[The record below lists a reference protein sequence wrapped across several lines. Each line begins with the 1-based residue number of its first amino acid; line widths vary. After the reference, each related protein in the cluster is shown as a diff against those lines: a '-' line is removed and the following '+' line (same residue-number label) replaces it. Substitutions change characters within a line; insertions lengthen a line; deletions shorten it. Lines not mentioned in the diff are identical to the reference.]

1 MEIWATPVRGKPGP
15 IHPSIT
21 YINYWASI
29 GESRCTNRNLI
40 PQLAPLNI
48 PGNSWLLGHLRCSP
62 STLSVVLNQ
71 SHLACCFTMQS
82 PSDDLFVVTS
92 STSLKMAENL
102 VLVLETFIQNLP
114 EEELRKLRDRMEHS
128 LHVADDILFN
138 IATAGFDMLSI
149 SDGTYQCFI
158 LSAISLT
165 LSTVS
170 STLSNES
177 TSTSGTFGQ
186 HGATWVTNNNLVFFR
201 LPLLIPLQGPF
212 ATYSQ
217 PGVVFSK
224 GKNVPNRLTLTRA
237 GTVAGQNLATISGP
251 ATAGDHLV
259 DPAPVPIPALA
270 PAPAPTP
277 APVPAP
283 TPAPVQVPV
292 PAPAVTPAP
301 TPAIPDAPRYSLIV
315 SSRPNV
321 GIPNYEY
328 HPEFVRDGASVLVVH
343 IFVSTLTFNFLGI
356 PGNYTFPPLH
366 SSQPNPPRYYVITKG
381 LYVGIFTSWWVS
393 SNATTYQFWI

>member
-1 MEIWATPVRGKPGP
+1 MGDACAGKARAHSSIHYIYQLLGVDRGKSMYKQEPNP
-15 IHPSIT
+15 TTRAFKH
-21 YINYWASI
+21 
-29 GESRCTNRNLI
+29 
-40 PQLAPLNI
+40 

-82 PSDDLFVVTS
+82 PSDDLFVITS

-128 LHVADDILFN
+128 LQVADDILFN

-237 GTVAGQNLATISGP
+237 GTVAGQNFATISGP

-259 DPAPVPIPALA
+259 DPAPVPIPALAPA

-321 GIPNYEY
+321 GIPNYKY